1 MPNIKPISE
10 LRNYTSVLNEVTYG
24 NRVYLTKNGYGQCVI
39 IDMQELD
46 ELDKLNAMHKLVAK
60 LNKAEE
66 SVREEGTISSD
77 ALELE
82 LGVQHLKKIE
92 YSMIVRKKLNL
103 LRQEL
108 SDKFG
113 DYVSRKSVKKITDA
127 VKGLVDFEKKGVLL
141 SNMYDIDCDYRYL
154 FVGQNYLFYRIED
167 KRILIVEM
175 FNEREDFIQKL
186 FGTGETLHENLF
198 KYYTQCQKQVFK

>member
-1 MPNIKPISE
+1 M
-10 LRNYTSVLNEVTYG
+10 
-24 NRVYLTKNGYGQCVI
+24 
-39 IDMQELD
+39 
-46 ELDKLNAMHKLVAK
+46 
-60 LNKAEE
+60 
-66 SVREEGTISSD
+66 
-77 ALELE
+77 
-82 LGVQHLKKIE
+82 KKIE

-198 KYYTQCQKQVFK
+198 KYYTQCQK